1 MIFGVDPVDVQF
13 QDSGL
18 YGSAD
23 ELVLEFDIIFE
34 KLNDKRF
41 LLRVHQFLFPAFEV
55 GLFAQGQHSIG
66 IQRTLDIFYDVFHDG
81 LLLAEPRA

>member
-1 MIFGVDPVDVQF
+1 VIFGVDPVNVQF
-13 QDSGL
+13 QDFGI

-23 ELVLEFDIIFE
+23 ELVLEFDIVFE

-41 LLRVHQFLFPAFEV
+41 LLGVHQFLFPAFEV
-55 GLFAQGQHSIG
+55 SLLAQGQHSIG